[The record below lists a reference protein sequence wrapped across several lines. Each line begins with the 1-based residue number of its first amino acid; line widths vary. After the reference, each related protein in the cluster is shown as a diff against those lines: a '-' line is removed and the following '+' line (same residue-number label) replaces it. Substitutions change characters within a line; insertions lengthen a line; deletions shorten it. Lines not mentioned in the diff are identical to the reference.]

1 MLLPLRMPSG
11 PLLPQGQP
19 QPGPCRL
26 VLVRQCGRRQ
36 PRQTPGGRRR
46 RRRLQLR
53 PCSVRPTVDAAR
65 SWRNETLRACS
76 SRREHSMY
84 VAVILWRGR
93 KRERERV
100 RACPTGGPKSYIVVC
115 TKQAHA
121 QTPEDVARAAEHRR
135 VAAAHDGVVPSAA
148 AAANARG
155 RSFTFATQ
163 RRTVPSWRAGM

>member
-26 VLVRQCGRRQ
+26 VLVRPCGRRQ
-36 PRQTPGGRRR
+36 PRRMRGGRRR
-46 RRRLQLR
+46 RRRLQPR

-84 VAVILWRGR
+84 VAVIRVT
-93 KRERERV
+93 RERERV
-100 RACPTGGPKSYIVVC
+100 RACPQVAISLMLSFVR
-115 TKQAHA
+115 KQAHA
-121 QTPEDVARAAEHRR
+121 QTPEDVARALEHRR